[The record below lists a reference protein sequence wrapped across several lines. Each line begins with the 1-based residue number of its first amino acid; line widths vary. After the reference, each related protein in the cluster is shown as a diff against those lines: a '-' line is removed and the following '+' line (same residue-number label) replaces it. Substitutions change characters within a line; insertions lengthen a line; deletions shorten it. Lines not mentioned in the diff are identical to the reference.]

1 MLGSRKVVE
10 EMRGVVGCGR
20 IARDWEE
27 WEEMGEMAEMGRS
40 NEGKWEINMIKTYC
54 IQI

>member
-27 WEEMGEMAEMGRS
+27 WEEMEKIERNGR
-40 NEGKWEINMIKTYC
+40 KWEEWQEWEGVIKGNGK
-54 IQI
+54 